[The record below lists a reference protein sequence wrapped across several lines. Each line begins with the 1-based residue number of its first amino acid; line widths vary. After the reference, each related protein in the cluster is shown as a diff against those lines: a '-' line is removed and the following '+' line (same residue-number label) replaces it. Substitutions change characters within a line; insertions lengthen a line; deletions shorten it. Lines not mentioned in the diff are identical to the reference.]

1 MNKIFLTFTLLLII
15 LMASCGDDKM
25 FVTEEP
31 VIKQKID
38 ANYDPVSYELE
49 IPEWLPS
56 MDIPADNA
64 LTEAG
69 VALGRFLFFDPIL
82 SIDSTVACASCHFP
96 EQSFTDLKTTS
107 VGVGGATGSRNAMS
121 LVNVGFYANGLFW
134 DGRVSNLEQ
143 QALDPIEDH
152 REMNDTWENV
162 EAKLRRH
169 STYPKMFREAFGIE
183 YADEITRDLTTQAI
197 AQFER
202 TLISGYSRFDRIVFQ
217 NDLDAGFF
225 TDAEERG
232 RELFFFELSQQLE
245 HPGCS
250 HCHGGPLFTDNTF
263 KNNGIDSVQT
273 LNDFKDLGLGKITNR
288 TGDKGKFRVPT
299 LRNITLTAP
308 YMHDGRFETLEEVL
322 EHYSSGG
329 HFADNLDANIRPFTM
344 TERDKKDLIAFLE
357 MLTDTSFVNNPVYR
371 NPFVE

>member
-1 MNKIFLTFTLLLII
+1 MNRIFLTSIFFTLLILI
-15 LMASCGDDKM
+15 SCGEDEVN
-25 FVTEEP
+25 VTTEP
-31 VIKQKID
+31 IREKIVG
-38 ANYDPVSYELE
+38 AYNPIATELA
-49 IPEWLPS
+49 IPEWLPD
-56 MDIPADNA
+56 MEIPADNP

-69 VALGRFLFFDPIL
+69 VELGRFLFFDPIM
-82 SIDSTVACASCHFP
+82 SIDSSISCASCHFP
-96 EQSFTDLKTTS
+96 EQAFTDLKKVS
-107 VGVGGATGSRNAMS
+107 KGVGGATGNRNAMS
-121 LVNVGFYANGLFW
+121 LVNVGFYTKGLFW
-134 DGRVSNLEQ
+134 DGRVNSLED
-143 QALDPIEDH
+143 QAIIPIEDH

-169 STYPKMFREAFGIE
+169 ASYPEMFRAAFGVE
-183 YADEITRDLTTQAI
+183 YTDEITRDLATKAL

-202 TLISGYSRFDRIVFQ
+202 TLVSGYSRFDRIVFQ

-232 RELFFFELSQQLE
+232 RELFFFELSQQIE

-273 LNDFKDLGLGKITNR
+273 LNDFEDLGLGGVTNR

-299 LRNITLTAP
+299 LRNIELTAP

-344 TERDKKDLIAFLE
+344 TERDQQDLIAFMK
-357 MLTDTSFVNNPVYR
+357 MLTDTSAINNPAFR